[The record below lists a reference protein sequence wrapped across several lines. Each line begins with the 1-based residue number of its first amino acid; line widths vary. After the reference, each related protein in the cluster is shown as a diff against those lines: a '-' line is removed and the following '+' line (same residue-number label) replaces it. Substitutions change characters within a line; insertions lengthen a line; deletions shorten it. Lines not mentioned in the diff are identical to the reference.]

1 MPLAMKTREA
11 GGVTILDLNG
21 KIVLGE
27 ETSSLRE
34 QIKQLLA
41 ANETQMVLNMENV
54 SYIDSAGVGTLVAAF
69 TSVKAQGGQ
78 LKMANLTTKFR
89 ETLQVTRLLT
99 VFETYDSEADA
110 LASFKG

>member
-1 MPLAMKTREA
+1 MPLAIKTRKA
-11 GGVTILDLNG
+11 DGVTILDLKG

-34 QIKQLLA
+34 QIKQLLG
-41 ANETQMVLNMENV
+41 ANETKMVLNMGNV

-69 TSVKAQGGQ
+69 TSAKAQGGQ
-78 LKMANLTTKFR
+78 LKMANLTKKFR

-110 LASFKG
+110 LASFK

>member
-1 MPLAMKTREA
+1 MPLAIKTRKA
-11 GGVTILDLNG
+11 DGVTILDLKG

-34 QIKQLLA
+34 QVKQLLGA
-41 ANETQMVLNMENV
+41 SETKMVLNMGNV

-69 TSVKAQGGQ
+69 TSAKAQGGQ
-78 LKMANLTTKFR
+78 LKMANLTKKFR

-110 LASFKG
+110 LASFK

>member
-1 MPLAMKTREA
+1 MPLAIKTRKA
-11 GGVTILDLNG
+11 DGVTILDLKG

-34 QIKQLLA
+34 QIKQLLGA
-41 ANETQMVLNMENV
+41 SEAKMVLNMENV

-78 LKMANLTTKFR
+78 LKMANLTKKFR

-110 LASFKG
+110 LASFK

>member
-1 MPLAMKTREA
+1 MPLAIKTRKA
-11 GGVTILDLNG
+11 DGVTILDLKG

-34 QIKQLLA
+34 QIKQLLGA
-41 ANETQMVLNMENV
+41 SETKMVLNMGNV

-69 TSVKAQGGQ
+69 TSAKAQGGQ
-78 LKMANLTTKFR
+78 LKMANLTKKFR

-110 LASFKG
+110 LASFK

>member
-1 MPLAMKTREA
+1 MPLAIKTRKA
-11 GGVTILDLNG
+11 DGITILDLKG

-34 QIKQLLA
+34 QIKQLLGA
-41 ANETQMVLNMENV
+41 SETKMILNMGNV

-69 TSVKAQGGQ
+69 TSAKAQGGQ
-78 LKMANLTTKFR
+78 LKMANLTKKFR

-110 LASFKG
+110 LASFK

>member
-1 MPLAMKTREA
+1 MPLAIKTRKA
-11 GGVTILDLNG
+11 DGVTILDLKG

-34 QIKQLLA
+34 QVKQLLGA
-41 ANETQMVLNMENV
+41 SETKMILNMGNV

-69 TSVKAQGGQ
+69 TSAKAQGGQ
-78 LKMANLTTKFR
+78 LKMANLTKKFR

-110 LASFKG
+110 LASFK